1 VADFSPALP
10 AASTRAPYAPGAAGI
25 RMSLETMAQKMREG
39 RLDPG
44 IRGWA
49 LGALRDA
56 GIDGRGRQSVRSQ
69 ASALLEAFRKVTVY
83 APDPYGAE
91 YIPSAAATLCLK
103 PNLCVNGDDCDGLSV
118 ALGSLMLSIG
128 IPTMIVKQNF
138 GSDQQEHVLIAIHDG
153 TDWLYADPSTRM
165 PLGSAVNAVSEVWVD
180 PMDPVGSLPEATPEI
195 VTLGRPKG
203 LGRRST
209 RVSPAPHW
217 LGLGSGIVTPGDVLA
232 YRAIWDP
239 YVMGTARAGLVC
251 AAAWQAVIDG
261 KPPSTPINLGK
272 FAVPPDA
279 KTLQLQVQ
287 LQQQWGAGLVVSW
300 NQYANLQDWE
310 IVVSAGDILQAFQET
325 VKQTGAF
332 NQPQIRHDCPSLVLP
347 DPPGIEAQQRVIAQI
362 EGLGILEHGIMQ
374 LFAKG
379 AGGALET
386 YETIGQKLTDP
397 TTLGIGSVGI
407 VVGVVATMVGIYT
420 LNRLIPARR

>member
-10 AASTRAPYAPGAAGI
+10 AQSTRAPYAPGSAGI

-44 IRGWA
+44 VRGWA
-49 LGALRDA
+49 LQALKDA
-56 GIDGRGRQSVRSQ
+56 GIDGRGRQSVRVQ
-69 ASALLEAFRKVTVY
+69 AAALLEAFRAVTVY

-138 GSDQQEHVLIAIHDG
+138 GADQQEHVLIAVHDG
-153 TDWLYADPSTRM
+153 NEWLYADPSTRM
-165 PLGSAVNAVSEVWVD
+165 PLGSAVSAVSEVWVD
-180 PMDPVGSLPEATPEI
+180 PMDPVGTLPAASPEI
-195 VTLGRPKG
+195 ITLGRPGKM
-203 LGRRST
+203 LLRS

-217 LGLGSGIVTPGDVLA
+217 LGLGAGIVTPGDVLA
-232 YRAIWDP
+232 YRAIWDS
-239 YVMGTARAGLVC
+239 YVMDTARAGLVC
-251 AAAWQAVIDG
+251 AAAWQAIING
-261 KPPSTPINLGK
+261 TTPSTPVNLGK
-272 FAVPPDA
+272 FAAPPDA

-287 LQQQWGAGLVVSW
+287 LQQQWSSGLVVSW

-310 IVVSAGDILQAFQET
+310 IVVSAGDILQAFQ
-325 VKQTGAF
+325 VVVQQVGNF

-347 DPPGIEAQQRVIAQI
+347 DPPGIEAQQQVIAQI

-386 YETIGQKLTDP
+386 YETIGQKITNP
-397 TTLGIGSVGI
+397 ATLEIGGVGI
-407 VVGVVATMVGIYT
+407 VVGVIATMAGIYA